1 MATIGI
7 EIVDAAV
14 TVVRDGVRLASS
26 PGIALFDAA
35 GVVIGE
41 AAAATARLQPVLA
54 SDRFWSDLAQDS
66 LAGPS
71 DRARSHAD
79 LAHAHLTQLW
89 RATAHEGDTAVY
101 AVPGSMR
108 LHQVGL
114 LLGVTRAAG
123 IPVVGVVDS
132 AVAACA
138 GLVARAS
145 VLHLD
150 VQLHQTVLT
159 ELQGATMMRR
169 RRVEIAP
176 RAGLKVMFSAWAQLV
191 SEAMVRR
198 TRFDPLH
205 QAASEQQL
213 YQRLPGW
220 IGELS
225 GRDSLDVAIETEAGS
240 FGATL
245 RREQFTLAAEAW
257 YAQVSELLRGAHRAD
272 ESTTLV
278 LSARAAMLPA
288 LGERLASLSG
298 IELQSLPDT
307 AAAAAAAARADEI
320 GPGDPPALVTA
331 LARSHPLAGGD
342 RRREDAA
349 SATHII
355 HEGRAYAI
363 DDQPLVIGLGP
374 GDGRRIALGGA
385 GEGISHAHCTLVRRT
400 DRALIRDH
408 SRHGTFLNGERV
420 DGESGLG
427 PGDRLRVGTPGVVF
441 ELVTVG

>member
-7 EIVDAAV
+7 EVVDAAV

-26 PGIALFDAA
+26 PGIALLDPA
-35 GVVIGE
+35 GVVVGE
-41 AAAATARLQPVLA
+41 AAAAAARLQPVLA

-66 LAGPS
+66 FAGAS
-71 DRARSHAD
+71 DRALSHAD

-89 RATAHEGDTAVY
+89 RATANAGDAAVF

-114 LLGVTRAAG
+114 LLGIARGAG
-123 IPVVGVVDS
+123 IPVAGIVDS

-138 GLVARAS
+138 GLAARAS

-150 VQLHQTVLT
+150 VQLHQAVLT
-159 ELQGATMMRR
+159 ELQGATVLRR

-176 RAGLKVMFSAWAQLV
+176 RAGLKVMYSAWAQLV

-213 YQRLPGW
+213 YQRMPAWL
-220 IGELS
+220 GELA
-225 GRDSLDVAIETEAGS
+225 GRDSLDVAIETEGGS

-257 YAQVSELLRGAHRAD
+257 YAQISELVHGGHRAD
-272 ESTTLV
+272 ESATLA
-278 LSARAAMLPA
+278 LSTRAAMLPA
-288 LGERLASLSG
+288 LGERLASLPG
-298 IELQSLPDT
+298 LELQSLPDT
-307 AAAAAAAARADEI
+307 AAAEAAAARADEI
-320 GPGDPPALVTA
+320 GPGEPPALVTA
-331 LARSHPLAGGD
+331 LARSHAVAGGG
-342 RRREDAA
+342 RRREVGT
-349 SATHII
+349 SATHVV

-363 DDQPLVIGLGP
+363 EDQPLVIGLGP

-385 GEGISHAHCTLVRRT
+385 GEGISQAHCTLVRRAG
-400 DRALIRDH
+400 RAFIRDH
-408 SRHGTFLNGERV
+408 SRYGSFVNGERV
-420 DGESGLG
+420 DGEAGLG

-441 ELVTVG
+441 ELVAVN

>member
-35 GVVIGE
+35 GVVVGE

-89 RATAHEGDTAVY
+89 SATAHEGDTAVF

-114 LLGVTRAAG
+114 LLGVTRATG

-159 ELQGATMMRR
+159 ELQGAMMMRR

-307 AAAAAAAARADEI
+307 AAAASAAARADEI
-320 GPGDPPALVTA
+320 GPGDPPTLVTA

-342 RRREDAA
+342 RRREGAA

-385 GEGISHAHCTLVRRT
+385 GEGISHAHCTLMQRKG
-400 DRALIRDH
+400 RALIRDH

-420 DGESGLG
+420 DGEIGLG

-441 ELVTVG
+441 ELVAVG